1 MVKAEQAKTVK
12 SKKAS
17 LVKLNKLAL
26 PSLYHYVIKQH
37 ALINFITQ
45 NTKVK
50 HSNITTIC
58 NDD

>member
-26 PSLYHYVIKQH
+26 PSLYHYVIKIVILNKSILLRKIQ
-37 ALINFITQ
+37 
-45 NTKVK
+45 K
-50 HSNITTIC
+50 
-58 NDD
+58 